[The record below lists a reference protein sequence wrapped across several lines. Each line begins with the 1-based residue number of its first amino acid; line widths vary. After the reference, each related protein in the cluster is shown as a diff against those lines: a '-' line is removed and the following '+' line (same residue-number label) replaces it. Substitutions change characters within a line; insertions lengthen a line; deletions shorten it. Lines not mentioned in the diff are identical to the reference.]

1 MRAFS
6 ISPQRD
12 GTVMILSKKI
22 NIRPTSSV
30 YATYKRLSYQ
40 PWTAIAEFVDNSTQ
54 SFYDHKEEL
63 MAQKY
68 AKGLNIAIRY
78 IEDAVE
84 GDRLEITDDAYG
96 MEWTDFQRAVVLD
109 RPPQNTSG
117 RNEFGMGLKTAACW
131 FGSLWSVES
140 TQLNST
146 TKYYTEINI
155 DELGKYKTEEIDVR
169 EEAVSKKDHFTKIV
183 IKRLNKRI
191 VGPRTIGKVKEL
203 LSSIYREDLRTRLV
217 KITYN
222 GHALQFKE
230 APVYTDDDSKN
241 WKKDITFTVQ
251 HEGKELEVSGFIAIR
266 IPGSVKDAGF
276 TLIRR
281 GRVIVGGS
289 EKNYRPSEL
298 FGDANSYAWQR
309 MYGEL
314 HMDNWPVTQ
323 AKDGFDWH
331 NSGLEEAFIDKLSV
345 HTQDYRRKAENI
357 RVREKLNTQDLV
369 ETATKG
375 LTESGA
381 VENVKIEIV
390 DCEPVIQEP
399 PADVPIPNTEP
410 SSPEPAHTEKTQD
423 NQQENTKTSSSSP
436 ETSETSSQNQ
446 NRGNVQ
452 LEGGKQ
458 INYAFTYKHVDYQ
471 FHIILEVND
480 PAMDWLLVEQLSDAE
495 YNLSINM
502 RHSFFKPLIDKSEFL
517 PIMMKMS
524 IALVLAEIESMVTSH
539 DGRIEPSAIRL
550 KMNEILETVRKGDE
564 AL

>member
-1 MRAFS
+1 M
-6 ISPQRD
+6 
-12 GTVMILSKKI
+12 MILSKKI

-381 VENVKIEIV
+381 VENVQIEIV

>member
-1 MRAFS
+1 M
-6 ISPQRD
+6 
-12 GTVMILSKKI
+12 MILSKKI

-54 SFYDHKEEL
+54 SFYDHKDEL

-68 AKGLNIAIRY
+68 AKGLNITIRY

-84 GDRLEITDDAYG
+84 GDRLEITDDSYG

-109 RPPQNTSG
+109 RPPKNTSG

-169 EEAVSKKDHFTKIV
+169 EETVSKKEHFTKIV

-203 LSSIYREDLRTRLV
+203 LSSIYREDLRTGLV
-217 KITYN
+217 RITYN
-222 GHALQFKE
+222 GSTLQFKE
-230 APVYTDDDSKN
+230 APVYTDDESKT
-241 WKKDITFTVQ
+241 WKKDISFTVQ
-251 HEGKELEVSGFIAIR
+251 HEDKALSVSGFIAIR

-331 NSGLEEAFIDKLSV
+331 NSGLEEAFIDELSKY
-345 HTQDYRRKAENI
+345 TQDYRKKAENI

-375 LTESGA
+375 LKESGA
-381 VENVKIEIV
+381 VENVQIEIV
-390 DCEPVIQEP
+390 DRK
-399 PADVPIPNTEP
+399 PANTDTSPDVPVPDVEP
-410 SSPEPAHTEKTQD
+410 ISPEQEQAETPQI
-423 NQQENTKTSSSSP
+423 NQKKNN
-436 ETSETSSQNQ
+436 ETSTETQTTSSQSL
-446 NRGNVQ
+446 RSGNVQ

-458 INYAFTYKHVDYQ
+458 INYAFTYKHIDYK
-471 FHIILEVND
+471 FHIILEMND
-480 PAMDWLLVEQLSDAE
+480 PAMDWLLVEQLTDTE

>member
-1 MRAFS
+1 MLLM
-6 ISPQRD
+6 D
-12 GTVMILSKKI
+12 GMVMNLSKKI

-54 SFYDHKEEL
+54 SFYDHKDEL
-63 MAQKY
+63 MSQKY
-68 AKGLNIAIRY
+68 VKGLNITIKY
-78 IEDAVE
+78 IEDTVE
-84 GDRLEITDDAYG
+84 GDRLEIIDDAYG

-109 RPPQNTSG
+109 RPPQNISG

-146 TKYYTEINI
+146 TKYYTEINV
-155 DELGKYKTEEIDVR
+155 DELGKYNTEEINVR
-169 EEAVSKKDHFTKIV
+169 EETVSKKDHFTKIV
-183 IKRLNKRI
+183 IRKLNKRI
-191 VGPRTIGKVKEL
+191 VGPRTIGKVKDL
-203 LSSIYREDLRTRLV
+203 LSSIYREDLRTGLV
-217 KITYN
+217 RITYN
-222 GHALQFKE
+222 GSALQFKE
-230 APVYTDDDSKN
+230 PPVYVDENSKI
-241 WKKDITFTVQ
+241 WEKDVSFAVQ
-251 HEGKELEVSGFIAIR
+251 HEGKELSVTGFIAIR

-289 EKNYRPSEL
+289 EKNYRPTEL

-331 NSGLEEAFIDKLSV
+331 NSGLEEAFIDELSKY
-345 HTQDYRRKAENI
+345 TQDYRKKAENI
-357 RVREKLNTQDLV
+357 RVREKLKTQDLV

-375 LTESGA
+375 LIDSKT

-390 DCEPVIQEP
+390 DREPIGTDTP
-399 PADVPIPNTEP
+399 TNVPTLNSEQGHTNTNKP
-410 SSPEPAHTEKTQD
+410 QD
-423 NQQENTKTSSSSP
+423 SQQNHMETNNTSQS
-436 ETSETSSQNQ
+436 TSSQTQ
-446 NRGNVQ
+446 NSGNVQ

-458 INYAFTYKHVDYQ
+458 INYAFTYKHSDYR
-471 FHIILEVND
+471 FHIILEMND
-480 PAMDWLLVEQLSDAE
+480 PAMDWLLIERLADTE
-495 YNLSINM
+495 YNLFINM

-524 IALVLAEIESMVTSH
+524 IALALAEIDLMVTSH

-550 KMNEILETVRKGDE
+550 KMNEILETVRKGE
-564 AL
+564 EEL

>member
-1 MRAFS
+1 M
-6 ISPQRD
+6 D
-12 GTVMILSKKI
+12 GMVITLSKKI

-54 SFYDHKEEL
+54 SFYDHKDEL
-63 MAQKY
+63 MSQKY
-68 AKGLNIAIRY
+68 AKGLNIAIKY
-78 IEDAVE
+78 VQDTVE
-84 GDRLEITDDAYG
+84 GDRLEIIDDAYG

-146 TKYYTEINI
+146 TKYYTEINV
-155 DELGKYKTEEIDVR
+155 DELGKYKIDEIDVR
-169 EEAVSKKDHFTKIV
+169 EETASKKDHFTKIV
-183 IKRLNKRI
+183 IRKLNKRI
-191 VGPRTIGKVKEL
+191 VGSRTIGKVKDL
-203 LSSIYREDLRTRLV
+203 LSSIYREDLRTGLV
-217 KITYN
+217 RITYN
-222 GHALQFKE
+222 GSALQFKE
-230 APVYTDDDSKN
+230 APVYVDENSKI
-241 WKKDITFTVQ
+241 WEKDVSFTVQ
-251 HEGKELEVSGFIAIR
+251 HEGKELSVKGFIAIR

-289 EKNYRPSEL
+289 EKNYRPTEL

-331 NSGLEEAFIDKLSV
+331 NSGLEEAFIDELSKY
-345 HTQDYRRKAENI
+345 TQDYRKKAENI
-357 RVREKLNTQDLV
+357 RVREKLNTHDLV

-375 LTESGA
+375 LIESKT

-390 DCEPVIQEP
+390 DREPNGDT
-399 PADVPIPNTEP
+399 PATVPIPTGE
-410 SSPEPAHTEKTQD
+410 SLIPEQDHASDPQD
-423 NQQENTKTSSSSP
+423 NQQNHIETNNT
-436 ETSETSSQNQ
+436 SQSTLSQTQ
-446 NRGNVQ
+446 NGGNVQ

-458 INYAFTYKHVDYQ
+458 INYAFTYKHSDYK
-471 FHIILEVND
+471 FHIILETNN
-480 PAMDWLLVEQLSDAE
+480 PAMDWLIIEPLTNTE
-495 YNLSINM
+495 YKLFINM

-517 PIMMKMS
+517 PIMMRMS
-524 IALVLAEIESMVTSH
+524 IALALAEIDSMVTSY

-550 KMNEILETVRKGDE
+550 KMNEILETVRKGE
-564 AL
+564 EEF

>member
-1 MRAFS
+1 M
-6 ISPQRD
+6 D
-12 GTVMILSKKI
+12 GMVMNLSKKI

-54 SFYDHKEEL
+54 SFYDHKDEL
-63 MAQKY
+63 MSQKY
-68 AKGLNIAIRY
+68 AKGLNITIKY
-78 IEDAVE
+78 IEDTVE
-84 GDRLEITDDAYG
+84 GDRLEIIDDAYG

-146 TKYYTEINI
+146 TKYYTEINV
-155 DELGKYKTEEIDVR
+155 DELGKYKTEEINVR
-169 EEAVSKKDHFTKIV
+169 EETVSKKDHFTKIV
-183 IKRLNKRI
+183 IRKLNKRI
-191 VGPRTIGKVKEL
+191 VGPRTIGKVKDL
-203 LSSIYREDLRTRLV
+203 LSSIYREDLRTGLV
-217 KITYN
+217 RITYN
-222 GHALQFKE
+222 GSALQFKE
-230 APVYTDDDSKN
+230 PPVYVDENSKI
-241 WKKDITFTVQ
+241 WEKDVFFTVQ
-251 HEGKELEVSGFIAIR
+251 HEGKELSVKGFIAIR

-289 EKNYRPSEL
+289 EKNYRPTEL

-331 NSGLEEAFIDKLSV
+331 NSGLEEAFIDELSKY
-345 HTQDYRRKAENI
+345 TQDYRKKAENI

-375 LTESGA
+375 LIDSKT

-390 DCEPVIQEP
+390 DREPVGTDTPTNVPTLNSEQEHTNEP
-399 PADVPIPNTEP
+399 QDSQQNHMETNNT
-410 SSPEPAHTEKTQD
+410 SQS
-423 NQQENTKTSSSSP
+423 
-436 ETSETSSQNQ
+436 TSSQTQ
-446 NRGNVQ
+446 NGGNVQ

-458 INYAFTYKHVDYQ
+458 INYAFTYKHSDYK
-471 FHIILEVND
+471 FHIILEMND
-480 PAMDWLLVEQLSDAE
+480 PAMDWLLIERLTDTE
-495 YNLSINM
+495 YNLFINM

-517 PIMMKMS
+517 PIMMRMS
-524 IALVLAEIESMVTSH
+524 IALALAEIDLMVTSH

-550 KMNEILETVRKGDE
+550 KMNEILETVRKGE
-564 AL
+564 EEL

>member
-1 MRAFS
+1 MN
-6 ISPQRD
+6 
-12 GTVMILSKKI
+12 LSKKI

-54 SFYDHKEEL
+54 SFYDHKDEL
-63 MAQKY
+63 MSQKY
-68 AKGLNIAIRY
+68 AKGLNITIKY
-78 IEDAVE
+78 IEDSVE
-84 GDRLEITDDAYG
+84 GDRLEIIDDAYG
-96 MEWTDFQRAVVLD
+96 MEWSDFQRAVVLD
-109 RPPQNTSG
+109 RPPKNTSG

-169 EEAVSKKDHFTKIV
+169 EETVGKKDHFTKIV
-183 IKRLNKRI
+183 IRKLNKRI
-191 VGPRTIGKVKEL
+191 VGARTIGKVKEL
-203 LSSIYREDLRTRLV
+203 LSSIYREDLRTGLV
-217 KITYN
+217 RITYN
-222 GHALQFKE
+222 GSALQFKE
-230 APVYTDDDSKN
+230 APVYIDDNSKI
-241 WKKDITFTVQ
+241 WKKDISFTIE
-251 HEGKELEVSGFIAIR
+251 HEGKELSVKGFIAIR
-266 IPGSVKDAGF
+266 IPGSVKDAGL
-276 TLIRR
+276 TLMRR

-289 EKNYRPSEL
+289 EKNYRPVEL

-331 NSGLEEAFIDKLSV
+331 NSGLEEAFIDELSKY
-345 HTQDYRRKAENI
+345 TQDYKKKAENI

-375 LTESGA
+375 LLESKT

-390 DCEPVIQEP
+390 DRETSGVDILTNVPSPNAESLVVEQE
-399 PADVPIPNTEP
+399 
-410 SSPEPAHTEKTQD
+410 HTDGSQD
-423 NQQENTKTSSSSP
+423 NQQNNI
-436 ETSETSSQNQ
+436 ETSDIPQSTSSQTQ
-446 NRGNVQ
+446 NGGNVQ

-458 INYAFTYKHVDYQ
+458 INYAFTYKHSDYK
-471 FHIILEVND
+471 FHIILEMNN
-480 PAMDWLLVEQLSDAE
+480 PAMDWLLIEQLTNTE
-495 YNLSINM
+495 YNLFINM

-517 PIMMKMS
+517 PIMMRMS
-524 IALVLAEIESMVTSH
+524 IALALAEIDLMVTSY

-550 KMNEILETVRKGDE
+550 KMNEILETVRKGE
-564 AL
+564 EEL

>member
-1 MRAFS
+1 
-6 ISPQRD
+6 
-12 GTVMILSKKI
+12 MILSKKI

-54 SFYDHKEEL
+54 SFYDHKDEL

-68 AKGLNIAIRY
+68 AKGLNITIRY

-84 GDRLEITDDAYG
+84 GDRLEITDDSYG

-109 RPPQNTSG
+109 RPPKNTSG

-169 EEAVSKKDHFTKIV
+169 EETVSKKEHFTKIV

-203 LSSIYREDLRTRLV
+203 LSSIYREDLRTGLV
-217 KITYN
+217 RITYN
-222 GHALQFKE
+222 GSTLQFKE
-230 APVYTDDDSKN
+230 APVYTDDESKT
-241 WKKDITFTVQ
+241 WKKDISFTVQ
-251 HEGKELEVSGFIAIR
+251 HEDKALSVSGFIAIR

-331 NSGLEEAFIDKLSV
+331 NSGLEEAFIDELSKY
-345 HTQDYRRKAENI
+345 TQDYRKKAENI

-375 LTESGA
+375 LKESGA
-381 VENVKIEIV
+381 VENVQIEIV
-390 DCEPVIQEP
+390 DRK
-399 PADVPIPNTEP
+399 PANTDTSPDVPVPDVEP
-410 SSPEPAHTEKTQD
+410 ISPEQEQAETPQI
-423 NQQENTKTSSSSP
+423 NQKKNN
-436 ETSETSSQNQ
+436 ETSTETQTTSSQSL
-446 NRGNVQ
+446 RSGNVQ

-458 INYAFTYKHVDYQ
+458 INYAFTYKHIDYK
-471 FHIILEVND
+471 FHIILEMND
-480 PAMDWLLVEQLSDAE
+480 PAMDWLLVEQLTDTE

>member
-1 MRAFS
+1 
-6 ISPQRD
+6 
-12 GTVMILSKKI
+12 MILSKKI

-54 SFYDHKEEL
+54 SFYDHKSEL

-68 AKGLNIAIRY
+68 AKGLNITIKY
-78 IEDAVE
+78 IEDKTN

-109 RPPQNTSG
+109 RPPKNTSG

-131 FGSLWSVES
+131 FGSIWSVES

-169 EEAVSKKDHFTKIV
+169 EETVSKKDHFTKIV

-191 VGPRTIGKVKEL
+191 IGPRTVGKVKEL
-203 LSSIYREDLRTRLV
+203 LSSIYREDLRTGLV
-217 KITYN
+217 RITYN
-222 GHALQFKE
+222 GSTLQFKE
-230 APVYTDDDSKN
+230 APVYTDDESKT
-241 WKKDITFTVQ
+241 WKKDISFTVQ
-251 HEGKELEVSGFIAIR
+251 HEDKALSVSGFIAIR

-331 NSGLEEAFIDKLSV
+331 NSGLEEAFIEELSK
-345 HTQDYRRKAENI
+345 HTQDYRKKSENI
-357 RVREKLNTQDLV
+357 RVREKINAQNLV

-375 LTESGA
+375 LEESGA
-381 VENVKIEIV
+381 VENVQIEIV
-390 DCEPVIQEP
+390 DREPVYSPSVTETP
-399 PADVPIPNTEP
+399 RPDVNVPTTEPIPLDETQTEQFESDTP
-410 SSPEPAHTEKTQD
+410 PNIEPHNRD
-423 NQQENTKTSSSSP
+423 N
-436 ETSETSSQNQ
+436 
-446 NRGNVQ
+446 GNVQ

-458 INYAFTYKHVDYQ
+458 INWNFTYKRVAYT
-471 FHIILEVND
+471 FHIIIEMNE
-480 PAMDWLLVEQLSDAE
+480 PTMDWLLVEQLTDTE
-495 YNLSINM
+495 YTLSINM

-517 PIMMKMS
+517 PIMMRMS